1 MTKLSITI
9 EDNIFDALDCLSN
22 KIGIKKSKLIEMSLL
37 GKKSLEDIELEN
49 LIDNLKDEESI
60 PYEQARNELG
70 WE

>member
-9 EDNIFDALDCLSN
+9 EDNIFDALDCISG
-22 KIGIKKSKLIEMSLL
+22 KTGIRKSKLIEMSLL